1 MFQNPALQDDSG
13 EVVEFDE
20 MGLDGRIL
28 NVLKDQGIS
37 MPTKIQVIDNRFCI
51 IPVRY
56 IIINIRHW
64 VVDILNSLPSGKTY
78 MLFVVC

>member
-13 EVVEFDE
+13 DVVDFDE

-37 MPTKIQVIDNRFCI
+37 MPTKIQVIDI
-51 IPVRY
+51 KLY
-56 IIINIRHW
+56 YTS
-64 VVDILNSLPSGKTY
+64 DIY
-78 MLFVVC
+78 YY